1 MQRATH
7 ALAAASSSPK
17 SARFAALP
25 HWTSMFENENAGVTR
40 YPVEVRYPF
49 LDLRLVDYLLALPP
63 FPWFFQKA
71 LLRKVMA
78 GKLPERVR
86 IRPKTPFQGD
96 PLRAHFRGNQINWVN
111 QTLLSEALDRYINRS
126 ELLTLHD
133 NMTGEQVVLGTRPH
147 CLNFWL
153 QSVRSSQSMSRV
165 ETR

>member
-1 MQRATH
+1 M
-7 ALAAASSSPK
+7 
-17 SARFAALP
+17 LP
-25 HWTSMFENENAGVTR
+25 HWANMSETENAGVTH
-40 YPVEVRYPF
+40 YAVDVRYPF

-63 FPWFFQKA
+63 FPWFFQKS
-71 LLRKVMA
+71 LLRKAMA

-86 IRPKTPFQGD
+86 IRPKTPFKGD
-96 PLRAHFRGNQINWVN
+96 PLRAHFRRHQIDWVN
-111 QTLLSEALDRYINRS
+111 QTPLSEELDRYINRS
-126 ELLTLHD
+126 ELLTLHG